1 MIDWYVGYYKIP
13 VSFEEIRK
21 EALTWAMG
29 RGNRFGRTA
38 FQYILNLAMQH
49 GVKI

>member
-1 MIDWYVGYYKIP
+1 MIRWYIDYYKIP
-13 VSFEEIRK
+13 VSFEIARQDS
-21 EALTWAMG
+21 LTWAMG
-29 RGNRFGRTA
+29 RGNRSGRTA